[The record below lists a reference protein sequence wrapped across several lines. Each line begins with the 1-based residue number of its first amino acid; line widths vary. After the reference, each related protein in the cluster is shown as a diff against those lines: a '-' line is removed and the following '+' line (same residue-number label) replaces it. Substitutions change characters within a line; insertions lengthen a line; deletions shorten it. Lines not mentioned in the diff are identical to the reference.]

1 MCGLCDFS
9 SVSRSTIYNHK
20 QKMHNTK
27 TFHCDKCDHAANS
40 RNLLISHKGK
50 VHRVKKEFPCG
61 ICTKVY
67 YWQETLKRHMDRVHS
82 GKPKE
87 KQCGMCEKVYSQQ
100 GALDL
105 HIKVK
110 HREERIP
117 CDQCDSTFSQISS
130 LACHIN
136 SVHGGR
142 TFPCNICP
150 MNLSDKRSLEKHIES
165 KHKLVGQILK
175 EKSYICKLCPYN
187 TDSQGKLDKHA
198 KSHWSKQRYI
208 CKLCGKSLAS
218 SKSLS
223 RHLLYHSNPATA
235 YHKCKNCSFYSPNKA
250 GLVKHL
256 RDSHNVFE
264 KYECPLCKKTLANQ
278 KNLNIHL
285 KFHSRKGVPHH
296 KCSECF
302 FHSASKFL
310 LERHIREVHNIKKLI
325 AYLKCDT
332 KLDFFFYT

>member
-1 MCGLCDFS
+1 
-9 SVSRSTIYNHK
+9 
-20 QKMHNTK
+20 MHNTK
-27 TFHCDKCDHAANS
+27 TFHCDKCDHVANS
-40 RNLLISHKGK
+40 SNLLISHKGK
-50 VHRVKKEFPCG
+50 AHRVKQEYPCS
-61 ICTKVY
+61 ICAKVY
-67 YWQETLKRHMDRVHS
+67 YWKETLKRHMDRVHS
-82 GKPKE
+82 GKPKV

-100 GALDL
+100 GALNW
-105 HIKVK
+105 HIKFK
-110 HREERIP
+110 HREVRIP
-117 CDQCDSTFSQISS
+117 CNQCDLTFSNLSALCRHKNII
-130 LACHIN
+130 HM
-136 SVHGGR
+136 GK
-142 TFPCNICP
+142 TFQCNICP
-150 MNLSDKRSLEKHIES
+150 KKYSTKQDLERHIES
-165 KHKLVGQILK
+165 KHTSVNQIPE
-175 EKSYICKLCPYN
+175 EKSYFCKLCLYR

-198 KSHWSKQRYI
+198 KSHWSKKRYI
-208 CKLCGKSLAS
+208 CHLCSKSLAS
-218 SKSLS
+218 FKNLS

-235 YHKCKNCSFYSPNKA
+235 YHKCTNCSFYSPNKA